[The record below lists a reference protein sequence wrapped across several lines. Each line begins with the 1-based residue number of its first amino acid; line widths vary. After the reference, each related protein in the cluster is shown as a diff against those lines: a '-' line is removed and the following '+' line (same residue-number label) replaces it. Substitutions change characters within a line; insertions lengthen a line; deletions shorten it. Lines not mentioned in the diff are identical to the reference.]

1 MAQQSVLVVSVPG
14 DSSTGY
20 TKLVLRSHK
29 RVFAQRAVWIQKIIH
44 LLYIVSL
51 SYLYTKEI
59 TAECTVSLWSCAL
72 TAENGHLYVETMKC
86 AVLHSKYGNLCIYA
100 S

>member
-1 MAQQSVLVVSVPG
+1 MYLELSQQNTPELG
-14 DSSTGY
+14 
-20 TKLVLRSHK
+20 LEAHK
-29 RVFAQRAVWIQKIIH
+29 GCFGLKAVWIQKIIC